1 MSTNLVA
8 TKHYDAVIR
17 VGFNQYRCQLWGL
30 GKVQVQVISFIEV
43 EHKSDPSDD
52 DDDDC
57 CDYDLNDDDIGTS
70 DQLHKEWSCIQEAW
84 AAWQLSFPS
93 HWLTLPSG
101 LL

>member
-8 TKHYDAVIR
+8 TKHYDAVIS
-17 VGFNQYRCQLWGL
+17 VGFNQY
-30 GKVQVQVISFIEV
+30 
-43 EHKSDPSDD
+43 

>member
-1 MSTNLVA
+1 M
-8 TKHYDAVIR
+8 
-17 VGFNQYRCQLWGL
+17 GL
-30 GKVQVQVISFIEV
+30 GKVSQYDLISFIEI
-43 EHKSDPSDD
+43 DPSDD

-57 CDYDLNDDDIGTS
+57 SDYDLNDDDIGTS

-84 AAWQLSFPS
+84 ATWQLSFPS